1 MWGQKHAVEDDEK
14 GSEAYCGLEKKSS
27 GLSPLRVVSGRDKY
41 GFLVLGSVI
50 ESDVLRTEDFAAVW
64 FTWHD

>member
-1 MWGQKHAVEDDEK
+1 M
-14 GSEAYCGLEKKSS
+14 EKKSS
-27 GLSPLRVVSGRDKY
+27 GLSPLRIVSGRDKY

-64 FTWHD
+64 FTRHD